1 MKKELLLSAFA
12 AILVAT
18 CFGTTAANADNA
30 ETETDIKTN
39 IKAEESTEIKA
50 DEKIAL
56 AGFATFE
63 IKEKPEREGINPLTK
78 EKIKIAASKTPV
90 VKFGKAFKDKFN

>member
-50 DEKIAL
+50 DEKI
-56 AGFATFE
+56 
-63 IKEKPEREGINPLTK
+63 
-78 EKIKIAASKTPV
+78 
-90 VKFGKAFKDKFN
+90 

>member
-1 MKKELLLSAFA
+1 MKKELLLSALA

-18 CFGTTAANADNA
+18 CFGTTAANADNV

-50 DEKIAL
+50 DEKIELSAKEIKMEEWVAENRTVLDEVSPFEQHEMEIRTAEDAL
-56 AGFATFE
+56 A
-63 IKEKPEREGINPLTK
+63 
-78 EKIKIAASKTPV
+78 IAP
-90 VKFGKAFKDKFN
+90 

>member
-1 MKKELLLSAFA
+1 MNKGEFISA
-12 AILVAT
+12 VAENAGLT
-18 CFGTTAANADNA
+18 NKQTAAAFEAMVNV
-30 ETETDIKTN
+30 I
-39 IKAEESTEIKA
+39 ESTLKA

-56 AGFATFE
+56 ARFSTFE

>member
-1 MKKELLLSAFA
+1 MKKELLLSALA

-50 DEKIAL
+50 DEKIELSAK
-56 AGFATFE
+56 E
-63 IKEKPEREGINPLTK
+63 IEMEEW
-78 EKIKIAASKTPV
+78 AAE
-90 VKFGKAFKDKFN
+90 N

>member
-1 MKKELLLSAFA
+1 MKKELLLSALA

-39 IKAEESTEIKA
+39 RKAEESTEIKA
-50 DEKIAL
+50 DEKIELSA
-56 AGFATFE
+56 
-63 IKEKPEREGINPLTK
+63 KERNEDTNCRRCILMCTVRDNLSP
-78 EKIKIAASKTPV
+78 
-90 VKFGKAFKDKFN
+90 